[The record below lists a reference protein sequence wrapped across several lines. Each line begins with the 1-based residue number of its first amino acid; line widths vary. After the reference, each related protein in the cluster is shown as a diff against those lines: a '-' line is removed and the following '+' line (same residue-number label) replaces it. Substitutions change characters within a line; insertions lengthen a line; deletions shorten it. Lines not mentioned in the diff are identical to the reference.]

1 MSDEQQVESGP
12 DLNALRNNIPVGE
25 SAVFRIAA
33 FHKTPDGTVVVAAIV
48 NQESYDVD
56 VDVCTL
62 DPESAE
68 LAKGIEARF
77 TRTEDGQ
84 LVVKA

>member
-12 DLNALRNNIPVGE
+12 DLNALRNNLPIGE
-25 SAVFRIAA
+25 TVVWRIAA
-33 FHKTPDGTVVVAAIV
+33 FHLLPDGKAAVAALV
-48 NQESYDVD
+48 SEAPYDVD